1 MDSDSESYG
10 WSFDEQA
17 HSDYNRECK
26 LFGYDEDRWFWEE
39 QEEERRQ
46 AQRLSRAYDEL
57 NAAPRDVVAKRRCI
71 HGPTNGAELS
81 LVSLGPAPLSV
92 AFSFLHPVELSRV
105 EMTAKALRTSVDA
118 VWRFLFDERIRGC
131 RSSYPRE
138 RQYSAKE
145 CRRAVVLEEC
155 WLNFRSDLGQLN
167 HMAGCPPYR
176 PPHQFRSGSLSDL
189 ILQRYIFFRE
199 QFEDS
204 SKPLPSECECGEV
217 NRAWCQLFPDRPLRC
232 RRCKEF
238 ELALECIDMATDVI
252 GSETEV
258 DRDEALS
265 IALWEKEHG
274 VG

>member
-17 HSDYNRECK
+17 HSDWLNRECK

-46 AQRLSRAYDEL
+46 AQRLRRAYDEL
-57 NAAPRDVVAKRRCI
+57 NAAPRVRVAKRRRI
-71 HGPTNGAELS
+71 HGPTIGTALS

-105 EMTAKALRTSVDA
+105 EMTTKALRAPVDT
-118 VWRFLFDERIRGC
+118 VWRSLFDERIRGC

-155 WLNFRSDLGQLN
+155 WLNFRSDLRTR
-167 HMAGCPPYR
+167 H
-176 PPHQFRSGSLSDL
+176 
-189 ILQRYIFFRE
+189 
-199 QFEDS
+199 
-204 SKPLPSECECGEV
+204 
-217 NRAWCQLFPDRPLRC
+217 FP
-232 RRCKEF
+232 
-238 ELALECIDMATDVI
+238 
-252 GSETEV
+252 G
-258 DRDEALS
+258 
-265 IALWEKEHG
+265 
-274 VG
+274 

>member
-1 MDSDSESYG
+1 
-10 WSFDEQA
+10 
-17 HSDYNRECK
+17 
-26 LFGYDEDRWFWEE
+26 
-39 QEEERRQ
+39 
-46 AQRLSRAYDEL
+46 
-57 NAAPRDVVAKRRCI
+57 
-71 HGPTNGAELS
+71 
-81 LVSLGPAPLSV
+81 
-92 AFSFLHPVELSRV
+92 
-105 EMTAKALRTSVDA
+105 MTAKALRAPVDT
-118 VWRFLFDERIRGC
+118 VWRSLFDERIRGC

-189 ILQRYIFFRE
+189 ILQRYIFFRR
-199 QFEDS
+199 QLEDS

-238 ELALECIDMATDVI
+238 ELALDCSDLATVGI
-252 GSETEV
+252 GIAME
-258 DRDEALS
+258 DDLDEALW
-265 IALWEKEHG
+265 IAEWEKRHG
-274 VG
+274 MG